1 MRTIRQSS
9 IQTQVSYERELAIS
23 WKAFAFYAYFGEVA
37 FAPLRSEHKPRP
49 QVRESYKAP
58 LCSPKSMYRVAEKVV
73 VCSSRYIFLVSA
85 LYLSVRRRTAQE
97 RSTSQYQVQSITAQH
112 LRGALLNL
120 YIHVRSC

>member
-1 MRTIRQSS
+1 MRITRRFPSLFELTIAL
-9 IQTQVSYERELAIS
+9 YS
-23 WKAFAFYAYFGEVA
+23 WQALLLYLYNDHLEFTN
-37 FAPLRSEHKPRP
+37 LRSEGRAPSAAAVGIASP
-49 QVRESYKAP
+49 Q
-58 LCSPKSMYRVAEKVV
+58 CSPKSMYRVAEKVV